1 MTHLELIAKVGGGNA
16 EIVDMYL
23 GGRLT
28 RQELGNSW
36 EKIGLPQWRCTWKEK
51 AGEKSLTAGEKVNPA
66 EGHLTSKK
74 IHVKTWI

>member
-28 RQELGNSW
+28 RQELGNVLGKNRAAAV
-36 EKIGLPQWRCTWKEK
+36 EMY
-51 AGEKSLTAGEKVNPA
+51 V
-66 EGHLTSKK
+66 EGRRRDRRA
-74 IHVKTWI
+74 